1 MKKYYLLL
9 ILTCFTLLISSC
21 SDSGPTRVP
30 VKGRIV
36 MGDDKPIFPG
46 AIAFEPV
53 AGSSFRASSL
63 LYKEGD
69 FDLRTYPHGQ
79 GVVPGKYKVV
89 LSLGMGSPPELAKY
103 SNTET
108 TTLEV
113 VVPDT
118 GIESLELKLDEIM
131 KTSQSPAR
139 FSRRRR

>member
-1 MKKYYLLL
+1 
-9 ILTCFTLLISSC
+9 
-21 SDSGPTRVP
+21 
-30 VKGRIV
+30 
-36 MGDDKPIFPG
+36 MGDGKPIFPG
-46 AIAFEPV
+46 SIAFEPV

-69 FDLRTYPHGQ
+69 FNLRTYPHGQ

-118 GIESLELKLDEIM
+118 GLETLELKLAEVM
-131 KTSQSPAR
+131 KTNRNPTR
-139 FSRRRR
+139 FPGRRY